1 MKHKSLN
8 FILAALFCCSLSGL
22 EAQTLYIRPITGAQ
36 SAYAIS
42 NIQKVT
48 FSGSNWFY
56 VTPISGTVNLHY
68 RANNRYINFIDLTL
82 ATDTQ
87 QQTAT
92 AFYLFPNPVK
102 DLLTVSMV
110 EQGQPIDDISIFT
123 LEGQLVL
130 QKKLDYNTQPQIYV
144 TSLAQGM
151 YLCKIS
157 SGIKNQTIKFIK
169 H

>member
-8 FILAALFCCSLSGL
+8 FIIVALFYCSLSGL
-22 EAQTLYIRPITGAQ
+22 EAQTMYIRPVTGTQ
-36 SAYAIS
+36 SAYSIS
-42 NIQKVT
+42 NIQKIT

-56 VTPISGTVNLHY
+56 VTPISGTVDLHY

-82 ATDTQ
+82 STETQQHAATD
-87 QQTAT
+87 
-92 AFYLFPNPVK
+92 FYVYPNPVQ
-102 DLLTVSMV
+102 DVLTVAMDV
-110 EQGQPIDDISIFT
+110 QGQPIDIIAIFT
-123 LEGQLVL
+123 IEGQLVL
-130 QKKLDYNTQPQIYV
+130 QEKLDYNTKPQISV